1 MSKRR
6 KKNKKNKKNQ
16 ANRIN
21 QNKKTQG
28 GHMENKK
35 STTIKTVK
43 TTTEPWWKKT
53 YRAITPSYTKPE
65 MGVDERHLN
74 IVLFK
79 NEDLKE
85 IVEKCLPEAGGNE
98 FQFHYIAAQIKG
110 YKDEKEF
117 IVTIPLL
124 YFNFNQEVSS
134 AHVDFDLAEIKELVE
149 KYRPAAEK
157 LFNAQWKTIFKPIYD
172 FISKIS
178 DETKIIIDEIG
189 SVHRHPGDFS
199 FSATDLKYDPNKPGV
214 VYRTLE
220 AHDYA
225 QVDSVIYIYHN
236 HNDFKLVT
244 TQTRLFNTTAV
255 DSNDESKGA
264 TGSIDEVPT
273 IEIIVG
279 KESTESFEVQKT
291 LTSLINQFLGKE
303 EKTESKDKNYTI
315 KGFRCKIDEVPNFI
329 EQLFIPK
336 IGELKTLKVID
347 PKLIKA
353 QRWGYGYGYGYGYNK
368 KDDYWDK
375 YYYGVDEKDETGVID
390 DNIVI
395 DLEDANSN
403 EYLLTA
409 TETDNTDDDT
419 DEFEVDMGDFIEK
432 YRYNPKTYQYELI
445 EKISKKS

>member
-1 MSKRR
+1 MLRKKR
-6 KKNKKNKKNQ
+6 KNKKNKKNQ
-16 ANRIN
+16 T
-21 QNKKTQG
+21 KKIKG
-28 GHMENKK
+28 GYMENKK
-35 STTIKTVK
+35 NITK
-43 TTTEPWWKKT
+43 TTTKTINEPWWKRTT
-53 YRAITPSYTKPE
+53 YRTFTPSYSKPE

-79 NEDLKE
+79 NKDLKE
-85 IVEKCLPEAGGNE
+85 IVEKCLPEADGSE

-110 YKDEKEF
+110 YKGGKEF

-157 LFNAQWKTIFKPIYD
+157 LFNAQWNIFKPIYD

-178 DETKIIIDEIG
+178 DEVKIIVDEIG

-236 HNDFKLVT
+236 HQDFKLVT

-255 DSNDESKGA
+255 DPNDESKGA

-279 KESTESFEVQKT
+279 KESTESFEIHKS
-291 LTSLINQFLGKE
+291 LTTLINQFLGKE
-303 EKTESKDKNYTI
+303 TSESKNKNYTI
-315 KGFRCKIDEVPNFI
+315 KGFRCRIDEVPNFI

-336 IGELKTLKVID
+336 IENLKTLKIID

-353 QRWGYGYGYGYGYNK
+353 QRWGYGYGYGYGYSDKN
-368 KDDYWDK
+368 DSYWDK
-375 YYYGVDEKDETGVID
+375 YYYGIDEKDETGVID
-390 DNIVI
+390 DNII
-395 DLEDANSN
+395 INLEDTNSN
-403 EYLLTA
+403 EYLLA
-409 TETDNTDDDT
+409 NDEKDDT
-419 DEFEVDMGDFIEK
+419 DEFEVDTEDYIEK
-432 YRYNPKTYQYELI
+432 YRYNPRTYQYELI
-445 EKISKKS
+445 EKIQKKS